1 MSKPHTVDFIKH
13 FAHALRNADPT
24 AYTAL
29 LEALDAYATE
39 ITVAVT
45 DVPPEA
51 ILNMQGRAKQTLII
65 LDVLRNPKAFS
76 TPQQQQAAA
85 GP

>member
-1 MSKPHTVDFIKH
+1 MSRHQTVDYIRH

-24 AYTAL
+24 AYTAF

-65 LDVLRNPKAFS
+65 LDTLRNPKVLS
-76 TPQQQQAAA
+76 SPQPQQAAA
-85 GP
+85 P